1 VTEQAATAHRA
12 PGVAIYVQLAA
23 VVLFWGTNW
32 LIIKATLP
40 NIGPLT
46 FNALRMCGSALLL
59 AALLPLLLGA
69 PLLPRRGERAML
81 GVIGFLQIGG
91 MLGLSTMGLQN
102 VPPGRAAVLVYTMQI
117 WALPLAFL
125 IARERPSGQRIIG
138 GLLAF
143 AGVLVFFNPTLV
155 DWSDNRALMGN
166 GLLLTSAIFWATA
179 ASLYRRRVWH
189 TPFWT
194 QTFWQIAVSAVVV
207 GPLGLALEAGHPITW
222 TPTLIAALAYNW
234 LIGTALCYW
243 WWSKALAV
251 MPASQAG
258 QIVCLVPITA
268 LLESALVFGE
278 PLTAGVLL
286 SVGLI
291 AAGIVIT
298 ARAK

>member
-1 VTEQAATAHRA
+1 MTEQTAARPA
-12 PGVAIYVQLAA
+12 PGAAIYAQLGG

-32 LIIKATLP
+32 VVMKAALP
-40 NIGPLT
+40 HIGPFT
-46 FNALRMCGSALLL
+46 FNALRMSG
-59 AALLPLLLGA
+59 AALLLGA
-69 PLLPRRGERAML
+69 LMPLLRAPWLPRRDERPML
-81 GVIGFLQIGG
+81 AVIGILQIGA
-91 MLGLSTMGLQN
+91 MLALSTVGLQY

-125 IARERPSGQRIIG
+125 IARERPSGQRILG

-143 AGVLVFFNPTLV
+143 AGVLVFFNPALL
-155 DWSDNRALMGN
+155 DWSDRRVLIGN
-166 GLLLTSAIFWATA
+166 GLLLASALCWATA
-179 ASLYRRRVWH
+179 ASLYRRRVWR

-194 QTFWQIAVSAVVV
+194 QTFWQLAISAVLIAPVA
-207 GPLGLALEAGHPITW
+207 LGMEAGRPVDW
-222 TPTLIAALAYNW
+222 APALIGALVYNW

-243 WWSKALAV
+243 WWSKALAA
-251 MPASQAG
+251 MPAAQAG

-268 LLESALVFGE
+268 LLESAVFFGE
-278 PLTAGVLL
+278 PLSLGVLL